1 MKVFRIVLLFAL
13 LLCLSTPC
21 FAYQFWFTVVDANI
35 RQLDADSYRLRV
47 DTDWGVNSLPPGSF
61 LPSFNRFFL
70 NGGPGV
76 NRYNPT
82 QNGWLRNYPGSWESG
97 IRGASLVQEFGYD
110 FDAPDGLG
118 DGPFVLSYVSQFVW
132 YKAVDNPPPPLVFGG
147 QESQAG
153 TISIPTQVPEPT
165 PIFLIGLALS
175 GFGLFSLHRRRT
187 LHGYARQAGPP
198 TGPPFR
204 P

>member
-1 MKVFRIVLLFAL
+1 MKVFRIVFLFAL

-61 LPSFNRFFL
+61 LPSFNRFVL

-82 QNGWLRNYPGSWESG
+82 QNGYLEITRDPGSQGFVGRVSC
-97 IRGASLVQEFGYD
+97 RSL
-110 FDAPDGLG
+110 
-118 DGPFVLSYVSQFVW
+118 
-132 YKAVDNPPPPLVFGG
+132 
-147 QESQAG
+147 G
-153 TISIPTQVPEPT
+153 TTSMLPMAWGMVP
-165 PIFLIGLALS
+165 S
-175 GFGLFSLHRRRT
+175 FSAT
-187 LHGYARQAGPP
+187 
-198 TGPPFR
+198 
-204 P
+204 